1 MLVCSVLMFDDQ
13 SELCDGSVSVTPTT
27 DCHAA
32 TVSDGQ
38 IAKLYQIF
46 RYHTDAGAGGG
57 GGGDPLLTQR
67 QIYGV
72 SRRQHLILRANTPGH
87 QGRPEILYI
96 NVNHNHHLHHHHH
109 HHHHHLHHHLHLLHS
124 LQIFNTE
131 SRQSYTIS
139 L

>member
-57 GGGDPLLTQR
+57 GGDPLLTQR

-96 NVNHNHHLHHHHH
+96 NVNHLVVVQLFLKYLH
-109 HHHHHLHHHLHLLHS
+109 
-124 LQIFNTE
+124 
-131 SRQSYTIS
+131 
-139 L
+139 